1 MECPVC
7 KQRMKLEK
15 LDGVHVDICEAH
27 GVWLDKGEIEALVES
42 AKRRGESEGFA
53 KSLWSHYH

>member
-15 LDGVHVDICEAH
+15 LDAVHVDICEEH
-27 GVWLDKGEIEALVES
+27 GVWLDKGEIEALMES
-42 AKRRGESEGFA
+42 AKKHGESEGFA